1 MFYVAADQ
9 SHIEIMLL
17 IVIVCSTVNFASL
30 VKTIKHF
37 QTLQVQTVYMK
48 QNQSAKMD
56 LVL

>member
-30 VKTIKHF
+30 VKTEIKHF
-37 QTLQVQTVYMK
+37 QTLQVQTVYLK
-48 QNQSAKMD
+48 QN
-56 LVL
+56 